1 MRISES
7 SRQRLRRLLNTLRG
21 QQRVLVLS
29 HDYPD
34 PDAIASALA
43 LKGLLERRVPGCR
56 VDIGFG
62 GVVGRAENRAMVR
75 ALKAELTSLTELDL
89 SAYQAFA
96 LVDTQPRTGN
106 NSLPSG
112 LRPTIVIDHHPMRRE
127 TSHVR
132 FHDVR
137 TRFGATATMLYEYLR
152 AARFRIDADL
162 ATAMFYGIRAETQA
176 LTREASVA
184 DREAYLGLLP
194 LVDFRRIS
202 EIEHAG
208 VSREYFG
215 GMGAALAGTTLYGD
229 VAVVSLGE
237 ISNPDFCAEFCDMIL
252 RLESTRW
259 ALCVGR
265 RNGILYL
272 SFRTR
277 ERKGHAGRIIARI
290 VGREGRAG
298 GHGMMAGGIAF
309 VDRFARPTYEGAVA
323 EITRRY
329 LEETD
334 ATGREPV
341 PLLDATEA
349 PGIVRGEPPDTARR
363 KPATGPAARGETR
376 GRTIER

>member
-1 MRISES
+1 MKITQS
-7 SRQRLRRLLNTLRG
+7 SRTRLRRLLKTLEG
-21 QQRVLVLS
+21 KGRVLILS

-43 LKGLLERRVPGCR
+43 LKGLLERRVRGCK
-56 VDIGFG
+56 VDMGFG
-62 GVVGRAENRAMVR
+62 GIIGRAENRAMVR
-75 ALKAELTSLTELDL
+75 ALKAELISLTELSLD
-89 SAYQAFA
+89 AYPAIA

-106 NSLPSG
+106 NSLPAG
-112 LRPTIVIDHHPMRRE
+112 VRPTVVIDHHPLRRE
-127 TSHVR
+127 TRHVR

-152 AARFRIDADL
+152 VARFRLDADL
-162 ATAMFYGIRAETQA
+162 ATALFYGIRAETQA
-176 LTREASVA
+176 LTREASRA
-184 DREAYLGLLP
+184 DREAYVALLP
-194 LVDFRRIS
+194 LVDFRRLS

-272 SFRTR
+272 SLRTR

-309 VDRFARPTYEGAVA
+309 VERFPLATYEGALA

-334 ATGREPV
+334 AAGREPA
-341 PLLDATEA
+341 PLLDVADGVGVGRSE
-349 PGIVRGEPPDTARR
+349 GDT
-363 KPATGPAARGETR
+363 PAASTAGAAAGGDNE